1 MGRQARI
8 KRERSKA
15 RQAQALPVVDEW
27 RDIPDPMNS
36 GKVVRVRATNR
47 DFIDEINREGGPV
60 YTGSA
65 LVTSSDSVSAPTD
78 PDNNFGSLY
87 ALTAAPTPSNSRTDD
102 PARRADE
109 AAARARAQGVTV
121 FPADP
126 RRTQAEA
133 KMVAALALFV
143 GSGLDLRNPPQRRSI
158 PRPPDGRFTP
168 KRPR

>member
-1 MGRQARI
+1 MGRQARL
-8 KRERSKA
+8 KRERAEAKRQAERRREEAKRTEGALLDMMHAESDALAPWRAESTPIQEATPAEATLVQDVA
-15 RQAQALPVVDEW
+15 RQT
-27 RDIPDPMNS
+27 
-36 GKVVRVRATNR
+36 VRTIAAHARVS
-47 DFIDEINREGGPV
+47 DL
-60 YTGSA
+60 YTD
-65 LVTSSDSVSAPTD
+65 TITRP
-78 PDNNFGSLY
+78 
-87 ALTAAPTPSNSRTDD
+87 PSNSRTDD

-133 KMVAALALFV
+133 KMAAALALFV